1 MIFEYLQLIGNTD
14 LHPHNLNETSTIGNN
29 KIKQLT
35 VINHIKVIYLS
46 LETIVSLS
54 THQYCQLSQY
64 SCFNNKVRECYAKGA
79 IRIAYEPTETNL
91 ADVCT
96 KVLSA
101 PEKKRKM
108 QHILY

>member
-1 MIFEYLQLIGNTD
+1 MTGVPIQGPTNGFYD
-14 LHPHNLNETSTIGNN
+14 DNLVVSNATLAESTL
-29 KIKQLT
+29 KKK
-35 VINHIKVIYLS
+35 HLS
-46 LETIVSLS
+46 ICY
-54 THQYCQLSQY
+54 H
-64 SCFNNKVRECYAKGA
+64 KVRECYAKGA

-101 PEKKRKM
+101 PEKKWNI